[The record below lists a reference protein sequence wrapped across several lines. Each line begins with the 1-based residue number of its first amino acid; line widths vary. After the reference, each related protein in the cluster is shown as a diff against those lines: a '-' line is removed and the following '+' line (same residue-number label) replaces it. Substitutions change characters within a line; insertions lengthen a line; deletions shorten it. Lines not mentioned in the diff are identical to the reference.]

1 MMNSYKIKNKGIY
14 DISFCNS
21 NCTDISC
28 SRCHM
33 SNNYANMIKY
43 SKESGMLHSE
53 SDFSIDC
60 ADYKK
65 PIFTV
70 ADDKVV

>member
-1 MMNSYKIKNKGIY
+1 MNSYKIKVDDF

-21 NCTDISC
+21 NCTDIAC

-43 SKESGMLHSE
+43 NKETGRPHSE
-53 SDFSIDC
+53 AYLSIDC
-60 ADYKK
+60 DDYNKPMFTIADGR
-65 PIFTV
+65 
-70 ADDKVV
+70 VV

>member
-1 MMNSYKIKNKGIY
+1 MNSYKIKVDDF

-21 NCTDISC
+21 NCTNIIC

-33 SNNYANMIKY
+33 SNNYVNMIKY
-43 SKESGMLHSE
+43 SKESGMLYSR

-65 PIFTV
+65 QIFTI
-70 ADDKVV
+70 ADDKAV

>member
-1 MMNSYKIKNKGIY
+1 MNSYKIKVDDF
-14 DISFCNS
+14 DINFCCS
-21 NCTDISC
+21 NCTDITC

-33 SNNYANMIKY
+33 SNNYVNMIKNNEIVGR
-43 SKESGMLHSE
+43 SHSE
-53 SDFSIDC
+53 AYLSIDC

-65 PIFTV
+65 PIFTI